1 MTSWLHQNVFGGGTI
16 FFCIPAQ
23 MEACVISQIS
33 GSVELLPT
41 SAVDY
46 LEKPGHD
53 FWTEAEASFMSELRL
68 LPEVHTRT
76 LGGGL

>member
-1 MTSWLHQNVFGGGTI
+1 MAQPECVWWRDN
-16 FFCIPAQ
+16 FFLYSGAD
-23 MEACVISQIS
+23 
-33 GSVELLPT
+33 GSVRHLTDKWLSRAAPNH
-41 SAVDY
+41 

-53 FWTEAEASFMSELRL
+53 FWTEAEASFMSELHL